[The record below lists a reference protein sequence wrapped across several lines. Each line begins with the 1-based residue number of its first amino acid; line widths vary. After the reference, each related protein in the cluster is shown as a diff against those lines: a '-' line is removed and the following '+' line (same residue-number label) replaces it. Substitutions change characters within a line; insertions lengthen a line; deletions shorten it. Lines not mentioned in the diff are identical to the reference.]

1 MSATRSLHIRA
12 ATRASALAQWQTD
25 AVSEAL
31 IEVAARADITLT
43 VEKVLVETTADQRLD
58 IPIHAMGGKGVFVK
72 EVQAAVL
79 DGRADIAVHSGKDLP
94 AITPEG
100 LVIAAVPLRADAR
113 DLLIGSTLDGLTIGA
128 VVASGSIRRRAQ
140 LAHLRPDLRFA
151 DLRGNIAT
159 RLAKSVDFDA
169 IVMAAAAID
178 RLDIDLSDRAIELL
192 DPAVMLP
199 QVAQGAMAVECRSDA
214 TALIELLALIEDPA
228 SRIAVEAE
236 RAFLAELGGDCDLPA
251 GAYATL
257 HGNILEIEA
266 ILASEDGTT
275 VLRERRRVPAHDS
288 RAVGRELARELL
300 DHRGGAELLRDR

>member
-1 MSATRSLHIRA
+1 MTTGPLHLRA

-25 AVSEAL
+25 AVAEAL
-31 IEVAARADITLT
+31 IEVAARAGVTLT

-79 DGRADIAVHSGKDLP
+79 DGRADLAVHSGKDMP
-94 AITPEG
+94 AITPDG
-100 LVIAAVPLRADAR
+100 LLIAAVPMRADAR
-113 DLLIGSTLDGLTIGA
+113 DLLIGSTLDELPSGA
-128 VVASGSIRRRAQ
+128 VVATGSIRRRAQ
-140 LAHLRPDLRFA
+140 LAHARPDLSFA

-169 IVMAAAAID
+169 IVMAAAAVD

-214 TALIELLALIEDPA
+214 PGLVELLSLIEHPA
-228 SRIAVEAE
+228 SRIAVDAE
-236 RAFLAELGGDCDLPA
+236 RSFLAELGGDCDLPA

-266 ILASEDGTT
+266 MLAAEDGTT
-275 VLRERRRVPAHDS
+275 VLRERRRVPAHDGVE
-288 RAVGRELARELL
+288 VGRELARQLL
-300 DHRGGAELLRDR
+300 DHRGGAELLRR

>member
-1 MSATRSLHIRA
+1 V
-12 ATRASALAQWQTD
+12 AL
-25 AVSEAL
+25 S
-31 IEVAARADITLT
+31 

-79 DGRADIAVHSGKDLP
+79 DGRADIAVHSGKDMP
-94 AITPEG
+94 ALTPDG
-100 LVIAAVPLRADAR
+100 LVLAAVPPRADAR
-113 DLLIGSTLDGLTIGA
+113 DLLIGSTLDELPEGA
-128 VVASGSIRRRAQ
+128 VVATGSIRRRAQ

-151 DLRGNIAT
+151 ELRGNIAT
-159 RLAKSVDFDA
+159 RLAKSADFDA
-169 IVMAAAAID
+169 IVMAAAAVD

-214 TALIELLALIEDPA
+214 AALIELLALIEDPA
-228 SRIAVEAE
+228 SRLAVNAE

-266 ILASEDGTT
+266 ILASEDGVTL
-275 VLRERRRVPAHDS
+275 LRERRRVPAHD
-288 RAVGRELARELL
+288 AFVVGRELARELL
-300 DHRGGAELLRDR
+300 DHRGGAELLRAR

>member
-1 MSATRSLHIRA
+1 MTTEALHLRA

-25 AVSEAL
+25 AVAEAL
-31 IEVAARADITLT
+31 IDVAGRAGLILT

-79 DGRADIAVHSGKDLP
+79 DGRADIAVHSGKDMP

-100 LVIAAVPLRADAR
+100 LVIAAVPPRADAR
-113 DLLIGSTLDGLTIGA
+113 DLLIGSTLDELVEGA
-128 VVASGSIRRRAQ
+128 VVATGSIRRRAQ
-140 LAHLRPDLRFA
+140 LAHARPDLRFA

-159 RLAKSVDFDA
+159 RLAKLVDFDA
-169 IVMAAAAID
+169 IVMAAAAVD
-178 RLDIDLSDRAIELL
+178 RLDIDLFDLSIELL

-214 TALIELLALIEDPA
+214 PALIELLSLIEDRA
-228 SRIAVEAE
+228 SRIAVDAE
-236 RAFLAELGGDCDLPA
+236 RSFLAELDGDCDLPA
-251 GAYATL
+251 GSYATL

-266 ILASEDGTT
+266 LLASEDGRT
-275 VLRERRRVPAHDS
+275 VLRERRRVPAHDGI
-288 RAVGRELARELL
+288 AVGRELARQLL
-300 DHRGGAELLRDR
+300 DHRGGAELLRR

>member
-1 MSATRSLHIRA
+1 MTTGPLHLRA

-25 AVSEAL
+25 AVAEAL
-31 IEVAARADITLT
+31 IEVAARAGVALT

-79 DGRADIAVHSGKDLP
+79 DGRADLAVHSGKDMP
-94 AITPEG
+94 AITPDG
-100 LVIAAVPLRADAR
+100 LVIAAVPMRADAR
-113 DLLIGSTLDGLTIGA
+113 DLLIGSTLDELPSGA
-128 VVASGSIRRRAQ
+128 VVATGSIRRRAQ
-140 LAHLRPDLRFA
+140 LAHARPDLSFA

-169 IVMAAAAID
+169 IVMAAAAVD

-214 TALIELLALIEDPA
+214 PGLVELLSLIEHPA
-228 SRIAVEAE
+228 SRIAVDAE
-236 RAFLAELGGDCDLPA
+236 RSFLAELGGDCDLPA

-266 ILASEDGTT
+266 MLAAEDGTT
-275 VLRERRRVPAHDS
+275 VLRERRRVPAHDGVE
-288 RAVGRELARELL
+288 VGRELARQLL
-300 DHRGGAELLRDR
+300 DHRGGAELLRR

>member
-1 MSATRSLHIRA
+1 MTITESLHIRA

-25 AVSEAL
+25 AVADAL
-31 IEVAARADITLT
+31 VEVAARAGVALS

-79 DGRADIAVHSGKDLP
+79 DGRADIAVHSGKDMP
-94 AITPEG
+94 AITPDG
-100 LVIAAVPLRADAR
+100 LVIAAVPPRADAR
-113 DLLIGSTLDGLTIGA
+113 DLLIGSTLDELPEGA
-128 VVASGSIRRRAQ
+128 VVATGSIRRRAQ

-159 RLAKSVDFDA
+159 RLSKSVDFDA
-169 IVMAAAAID
+169 IVMAAAAVD
-178 RLDIDLSDRAIELL
+178 RLDIDLSDREIELL

-214 TALIELLALIEDPA
+214 AALIELLALIEDPA
-228 SRIAVEAE
+228 SRLAVNAE

-266 ILASEDGTT
+266 ILASEDGVTL
-275 VLRERRRVPAHDS
+275 LRERRRVPAHD
-288 RAVGRELARELL
+288 ALVVGRELARELL
-300 DHRGGAELLRDR
+300 DHRGGAELLRAR

>member
-1 MSATRSLHIRA
+1 MTTEPLHLRA

-25 AVSEAL
+25 AVAEAL
-31 IEVAARADITLT
+31 IDVAGRAGLTVT

-79 DGRADIAVHSGKDLP
+79 DGRADIAVHSGKDMP

-100 LVIAAVPLRADAR
+100 LVIAAVPPRADAR
-113 DLLIGSTLDGLTIGA
+113 DLLIGSTLDDLVEGA
-128 VVASGSIRRRAQ
+128 VVATGSIRRRAQ
-140 LAHLRPDLRFA
+140 LAHARPDLRFA

-169 IVMAAAAID
+169 IVMAAAAVD
-178 RLDIDLSDRAIELL
+178 RLDIDLSDLAIELL

-214 TALIELLALIEDPA
+214 PALIELLSLIEDRA
-228 SRIAVEAE
+228 SRIAVDAE
-236 RAFLAELGGDCDLPA
+236 RSFLAELGGDCDLPA

-266 ILASEDGTT
+266 LLAAEDGGT
-275 VLRERRRVPAHDS
+275 VLRERRRVPAHDGIE
-288 RAVGRELARELL
+288 VGRELARQLL
-300 DHRGGAELLRDR
+300 DHRGGAELLRR

>member
-1 MSATRSLHIRA
+1 MTTGPLHLRA

-25 AVSEAL
+25 AVAEAL
-31 IEVAARADITLT
+31 IDVAARAGVVLT

-79 DGRADIAVHSGKDLP
+79 DGRADIAVHSGKDMP
-94 AITPEG
+94 AITPDG
-100 LVIAAVPLRADAR
+100 LVIAAVPMRADAR
-113 DLLIGSTLDGLTIGA
+113 DLLIGSTLDDLPVGA
-128 VVASGSIRRRAQ
+128 VVATGSIRRRAQ
-140 LAHLRPDLRFA
+140 LAHARPDLTFA

-159 RLAKSVDFDA
+159 RLARSVDFDA
-169 IVMAAAAID
+169 IVMAAAAVD

-214 TALIELLALIEDPA
+214 PELMELLSLIEDPA
-228 SRIAVEAE
+228 SRIAVDAE
-236 RAFLAELGGDCDLPA
+236 RSFLAELGGDCDLPA

-266 ILASEDGTT
+266 LLAAEDGTT
-275 VLRERRRVPAHDS
+275 VLRERRRVPAHDGIE
-288 RAVGRELARELL
+288 VGQELARQLL
-300 DHRGGAELLRDR
+300 DHRGGAELLRR

>member
-1 MSATRSLHIRA
+1 MTTGPLHLRA

-25 AVSEAL
+25 AVAEAL
-31 IEVAARADITLT
+31 IEVAARAGVALTL
-43 VEKVLVETTADQRLD
+43 EKVLVETTADQRLD

-79 DGRADIAVHSGKDLP
+79 DGRADIAVHSGKDMP
-94 AITPEG
+94 AITPDG
-100 LVIAAVPLRADAR
+100 LVIAAVPMRADAR
-113 DLLIGSTLDGLTIGA
+113 DLLIGSTLDELPSGA
-128 VVASGSIRRRAQ
+128 VVATGSIRRRAQ
-140 LAHLRPDLRFA
+140 LAHARPDLSFA

-169 IVMAAAAID
+169 IVMAAAAVD

-214 TALIELLALIEDPA
+214 PGLVELLSLIEHPA
-228 SRIAVEAE
+228 SRIAVDAE
-236 RAFLAELGGDCDLPA
+236 RSFLAELGGDCDLPA

-266 ILASEDGTT
+266 MLAAEDGTT
-275 VLRERRRVPAHDS
+275 VLRERRRVPAHDGVE
-288 RAVGRELARELL
+288 VGRELARQLL
-300 DHRGGAELLRDR
+300 DHRGGAELLRR

>member
-1 MSATRSLHIRA
+1 MTSGSVHLRA

-25 AVSEAL
+25 AVAEAL
-31 IEVAARADITLT
+31 IDVAARTGLTLT
-43 VEKVLVETTADQRLD
+43 VEKVLVETTADRRLD

-79 DGRADIAVHSGKDLP
+79 DNRADIAVHSGKDMP

-100 LVIAAVPLRADAR
+100 LIIAAVPPRADAR
-113 DLLIGSTLDGLTIGA
+113 DLLIGSTLDDLVTGA
-128 VVASGSIRRRAQ
+128 VVATGSIRRRAQ

-159 RLAKSVDFDA
+159 RLARSVEFDA

-178 RLDIDLSDRAIELL
+178 RLDIDLSDRSIELL

-199 QVAQGAMAVECRSDA
+199 QVAQGAMAVECRSTDA
-214 TALIELLALIEDPA
+214 AVAELLSLIEDPL
-228 SRIAVEAE
+228 SRMAVDAE

-266 ILASEDGTT
+266 LLAAEDGTT
-275 VLRERRRVPAHDS
+275 VLRERRRVPAHD
-288 RAVGRELARELL
+288 ALDVGRELARQLL
-300 DHRGGAELLRDR
+300 DHRGGAELLQRR

>member
-1 MSATRSLHIRA
+1 MTTGPLHLRA

-25 AVSEAL
+25 AVAEAL
-31 IEVAARADITLT
+31 IEVAARAGVTLT

-79 DGRADIAVHSGKDLP
+79 DGRADLAVHSGKDMP
-94 AITPEG
+94 AITPDG
-100 LVIAAVPLRADAR
+100 LLIAAVPMRADAR
-113 DLLIGSTLDGLTIGA
+113 DLLIGSTLDDLPSGA
-128 VVASGSIRRRAQ
+128 VVATGSIRRRAQ
-140 LAHLRPDLRFA
+140 LAHARPDLSFA

-169 IVMAAAAID
+169 IVMAAAAVD
-178 RLDIDLSDRAIELL
+178 RLDIDLSDRDIELL

-199 QVAQGAMAVECRSDA
+199 QVAQGAMAVECRNDA
-214 TALIELLALIEDPA
+214 PGLVELLSLIEHPA
-228 SRIAVEAE
+228 SRIAVDAE
-236 RAFLAELGGDCDLPA
+236 RSFLAELGGDCDLPA

-266 ILASEDGTT
+266 MLAAEDGTT
-275 VLRERRRVPAHDS
+275 VLRERRRVPAHDGVE
-288 RAVGRELARELL
+288 VGRELARQLL
-300 DHRGGAELLRDR
+300 DHRGGAELLRR

>member
-1 MSATRSLHIRA
+1 MTAEALHLRA

-25 AVSEAL
+25 AVAEAL
-31 IEVAARADITLT
+31 IDVAGRAGLILT

-79 DGRADIAVHSGKDLP
+79 DGRADIAVHSGKDMP

-100 LVIAAVPLRADAR
+100 LVIAAVPPRADAR
-113 DLLIGSTLDGLTIGA
+113 DLLIGSTLDELVEGA
-128 VVASGSIRRRAQ
+128 VVATGSIRRRAQ
-140 LAHLRPDLRFA
+140 LAHARPDLRFA

-159 RLAKSVDFDA
+159 RLAKLVDFDA
-169 IVMAAAAID
+169 IVMAAAAVD
-178 RLDIDLSDRAIELL
+178 RLDIDLFDLSIELL

-214 TALIELLALIEDPA
+214 PALIELLSLIEDRA
-228 SRIAVEAE
+228 SRIAVDAE
-236 RAFLAELGGDCDLPA
+236 RSFLAELGGDCDLPA
-251 GAYATL
+251 GSYATL

-266 ILASEDGTT
+266 LLASEDGRT
-275 VLRERRRVPAHDS
+275 VLRERRRVPAHDGI
-288 RAVGRELARELL
+288 AVGRELARQLL
-300 DHRGGAELLRDR
+300 DHRGGAELLRR

>member
-1 MSATRSLHIRA
+1 MTTEPLHLRA

-25 AVSEAL
+25 AVAEAL
-31 IEVAARADITLT
+31 IDVAGRAGLTLT

-79 DGRADIAVHSGKDLP
+79 DGRADIAVHSGKDMP

-100 LVIAAVPLRADAR
+100 LVIAAVPPRADAR
-113 DLLIGSTLDGLTIGA
+113 DLLIGSTLDELVEGA
-128 VVASGSIRRRAQ
+128 VVATGSIRRRAQ
-140 LAHLRPDLRFA
+140 LAHARPDLRFA

-159 RLAKSVDFDA
+159 RLAKLVDFDA
-169 IVMAAAAID
+169 IVMAAAAVD
-178 RLDIDLSDRAIELL
+178 RLDIDLFDMAIELL

-214 TALIELLALIEDPA
+214 PALIELLSLIEDPA
-228 SRIAVEAE
+228 SRIAVDAE
-236 RAFLAELGGDCDLPA
+236 RSFLAELGGDCDLPA

-266 ILASEDGTT
+266 LLASEDGGT
-275 VLRERRRVPAHDS
+275 VLRERRRAPAHDGIE
-288 RAVGRELARELL
+288 VGRELARQLL
-300 DHRGGAELLRDR
+300 DHRGGAELLRR